1 MNNINE
7 EKDFLM
13 RLVKMLEMQLGQ
25 DSEVVLHDL
34 TREYDSTIVAIAN
47 GELSGRKVGDSG
59 TNLGL
64 EVLRGKVQNGD
75 RFNYITN
82 GKDGKVFRSSSMYLY
97 DNNGSVIGSICIN
110 TDITMS
116 IKMEKYFHDRNQI
129 NIENDEYNCE
139 IFANNVNEILNF
151 LLLQGQNKIKK
162 SVADMTREDK
172 INFVKFLDERG
183 AFLISKANET
193 IGKFL
198 GISKYTLYQYLDMAR
213 KEHQN
218 QREETE

>member
-7 EKDFLM
+7 EKDFLL
-13 RLVKMLEMQLGQ
+13 RLVNMLEMQLGK
-25 DSEVVLHDL
+25 DSEIVLHDL
-34 TREYDSTIVAIAN
+34 TREYDSTIIAIAN

-82 GKDGKVFRSSSMYLY
+82 GKDGKVFRSSSIYIY
-97 DNNGSVIGSICIN
+97 DDNGKVIGSICIN
-110 TDITMS
+110 TDITTS
-116 IKMEKYFHDRNQI
+116 ITLEKYFHDRNQI
-129 NIENDEYNCE
+129 DIENDESNSE

-151 LLLQGQNKIKK
+151 LLVQGQTKIKK

-172 INFVKFLDERG
+172 VAFIKFLDDRG
-183 AFLISKANET
+183 AFLISKASET

-213 KEHQN
+213 KEHNAQK
-218 QREETE
+218 EEAE